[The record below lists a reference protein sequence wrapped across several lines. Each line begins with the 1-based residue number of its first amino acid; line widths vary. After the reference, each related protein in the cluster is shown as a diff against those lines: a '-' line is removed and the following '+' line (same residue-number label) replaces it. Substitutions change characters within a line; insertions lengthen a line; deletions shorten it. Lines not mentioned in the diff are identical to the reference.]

1 MVEREEYTRYEVAR
15 ILGARALQ
23 IAMDAPLLL
32 KISKEELEEM
42 KYDALRIA
50 EKEFYSDVLP
60 ISVKR
65 PLPKKREDKL
75 RAVKEDVVEDK
86 KIIEKAKEIEK
97 EIKESAEELGFA
109 NEDDKEASDE
119 GPSENNVE

>member
-1 MVEREEYTRYEVAR
+1 MIEQKEYTRYEVAR

-32 KISKEELEEM
+32 NISDTELKEM
-42 KYDALRIA
+42 KYDSLRIA
-50 EKEFYSDVLP
+50 EREFESGVLP

-65 PLPKKREDKL
+65 PFPKKREDKL
-75 RAVKEDVVEDK
+75 RAIKDETVADE

-109 NEDDKEASDE
+109 NEDDQETSEE
-119 GPSENNVE
+119 GSGSNVE